1 MLRNTN
7 QSPPEETIDERGKL
21 GGQNA
26 QRLKRQKARSLNW
39 QKQNG

>member
-26 QRLKRQKARSLNW
+26 QRLKRQKARSLN
-39 QKQNG
+39 